1 MFFRPSGRKK
11 SSVNRFSLVLV
22 LICLVFFIP
31 GCSTARRGSGDT
43 LPAGTAAGVSGF
55 SILPHD
61 TMEVLVYDNPDLSM
75 RVQVSPSGMISFPLV
90 GSIRVEGLTAPES
103 EELLEEKLSEYIVN
117 PRVNVT
123 VPQIAERVVIY
134 VSGQVMRPGSY
145 RLKLGM
151 TVYQA
156 ITVAGGLTDIAAPN
170 NTRVV
175 RSGEDGQEVI
185 PVRIAAMLRSGDMSG
200 DIRLMPGDTV
210 IVPES
215 FF

>member
-1 MFFRPSGRKK
+1 MK
-11 SSVNRFSLVLV
+11 RFSLLPA
-22 LICLVFFIP
+22 LIICLAIFMP
-31 GCSTARRGSGDT
+31 GCSTARYGTGDT
-43 LPAGTAAGVSGF
+43 LPAAGAAEVPGF
-55 SILPHD
+55 TILPHD
-61 TMEVLVYDNPDLSM
+61 TMEVLVYDNPDLSL

-90 GSIRVEGLTAPES
+90 GSLRVEGLTAPEA

-134 VSGQVMRPGSY
+134 VSGQVRRPGSY
-145 RLKLGM
+145 RLKPGM

-156 ITVAGGLTDIAAPN
+156 ITVAGGLTDIAAAN
-170 NTRVV
+170 HTRVV
-175 RSGEDGQEVI
+175 RSGQDGQEVI

-200 DIRLMPGDTV
+200 DIRLEPGDTV